1 MKFKAGDRVHV
12 TRLDGE
18 KVDFYATLSYFDSFL
33 KTAYLVNCTDKS
45 HEKEGV
51 YWSICEDFGPNKTDY
66 YTLATDEAKGLKWS
80 DGSSAEGTP
89 IMCDEED
96 SEEPVIQRLEDIE
109 QSIEQQKVYIE
120 KLNHDP
126 VNKPSNYM
134 LGDIEVKDIIAIV
147 ADKYHKGSVA
157 HNVASALEYQMRAPE
172 KNGLEDIKK
181 ARKCL
186 DFAIENWE

>member
-1 MKFKAGDRVHV
+1 MEFKAGDRVHV
-12 TRLDGE
+12 TRLDWE
-18 KVDFYATLSYFDSFL
+18 DVNFYATLEKKKTDGAFRLIDCSL
-33 KTAYLVNCTDKS
+33 KEYSCRSVLAS
-45 HEKEGV
+45 HRGG
-51 YWSICEDFGPNKTDY
+51 FGNEDY
-66 YTLATDEAKGLKWS
+66 YTLATDE
-80 DGSSAEGTP
+80 
-89 IMCDEED
+89 ED
-96 SEEPVIQRLEDIE
+96 TEEPVIQRTTDT
-109 QSIEQQKVYIE
+109 
-120 KLNHDP
+120 HDP
-126 VNKPSNYM
+126 VNKPSHYM

>member
-18 KVDFYATLSYFDSFL
+18 KVDFYGTLVDIGGGLWELANCSDS
-33 KTAYLVNCTDKS
+33 KY
-45 HEKEGV
+45 EKEEVLKDDETGFGV
-51 YWSICEDFGPNKTDY
+51 NLDDF
-66 YTLATDEAKGLKWS
+66 YTLATDE
-80 DGSSAEGTP
+80 
-89 IMCDEED
+89 ED
-96 SEEPVIQRLEDIE
+96 TEEPVIQRTTDI
-109 QSIEQQKVYIE
+109 
-120 KLNHDP
+120 NDP
-126 VNKPSNYM
+126 VNKPSHYM

-181 ARKCL
+181 ARKCS

>member
-12 TRLDGE
+12 MKLNGVKT
-18 KVDFYATLSYFDSFL
+18 DFHATLRIFDEFHFEL
-33 KTAYLVNCTDKS
+33 TDCSNTLFNNFK
-45 HEKEGV
+45 V
-51 YWSICEDFGPNKTDY
+51 FRPNTEEYGLNGYYY
-66 YTLATDEAKGLKWS
+66 YTLAT
-80 DGSSAEGTP
+80 
-89 IMCDEED
+89 DEED
-96 SEEPVIQRLEDIE
+96 SEEPVIQRTTDT
-109 QSIEQQKVYIE
+109 
-120 KLNHDP
+120 HDP
-126 VNKPSNYM
+126 VNKPSHYM

-157 HNVASALEYQMRAPE
+157 HNVASALEYQMRAPG

>member
-1 MKFKAGDRVHV
+1 MEFKAGDRVHV

-18 KVDFYATLSYFDSFL
+18 DVDFYATLKERDFDTFILS
-33 KTAYLVNCTDKS
+33 NCTDIRYDNKLLWKPERYIFS
-45 HEKEGV
+45 EK
-51 YWSICEDFGPNKTDY
+51 DY
-66 YTLATDEAKGLKWS
+66 YTLVTEESKGLKWS

-96 SEEPVIQRLEDIE
+96 TEEPVIQRINDT
-109 QSIEQQKVYIE
+109 
-120 KLNHDP
+120 HDS
-126 VNKPSNYM
+126 VNKPSHYM